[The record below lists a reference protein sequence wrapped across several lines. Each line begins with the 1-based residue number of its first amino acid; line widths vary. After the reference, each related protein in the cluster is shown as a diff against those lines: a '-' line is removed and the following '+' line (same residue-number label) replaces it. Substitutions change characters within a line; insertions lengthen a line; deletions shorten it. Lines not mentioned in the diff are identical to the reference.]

1 MKGQGIDVGV
11 LHSLNY
17 FFLWYMLHKALA
29 NGVASRSKYVGVLWP
44 VLACSW
50 DNLRSLW
57 SRSNLHSNRHNFSP
71 FAHLIQINASFARA
85 KKRYNFVFS
94 EEFSDSRYPVY
105 AMLFK
110 SITLG
115 WSASRQG
122 NGYEAQRRLVFRFL
136 FALLVFNIQ
145 KHTYEIT
152 FYLSFFNFHFASF

>member
-1 MKGQGIDVGV
+1 MKAMQNWAEIKVDLRNERSGNWCWCVTQFE
-11 LHSLNY
+11 L

-57 SRSNLHSNRHNFSP
+57 SRSNLHTNRHNFSP

-115 WSASRQG
+115 WS
-122 NGYEAQRRLVFRFL
+122 
-136 FALLVFNIQ
+136 
-145 KHTYEIT
+145 
-152 FYLSFFNFHFASF
+152 LS